1 MMKQIKPLSISEE
14 MLGAYLEGNLSLEEA
29 RYVENL
35 IGEDDDLQTFVGDLT
50 TLDVNNEASVYDE
63 CPDFDAAF
71 ELPQVEVSKL
81 NMDDTFQ
88 MTGDLYSES
97 GLCND
102 FLSDTFKTSDE
113 NMDVAIMIEK
123 YADLNDFDNFENN
136 IETENDS
143 TDNGGW
149 NEEDWNNNLFNDLNY
164 D

>member
-71 ELPQVEVSKL
+71 ELPHVEVSKL

-113 NMDVAIMIEK
+113 NMNVAIMIEE
-123 YADLNDFDNFENN
+123 YSDLNDFENREN
-136 IETENDS
+136 YMDIENDA
-143 TDNGGW
+143 DDHGGW
-149 NEEDWNNNLFNDLNY
+149 NEEDWNNNLLNDLNY